1 MKRENLLKV
10 LFLSTVALAIA
21 RCGGSGN
28 NNNAV
33 GPYFM
38 NANGQ
43 CMAANGTVAPSP
55 TYCTNGTGY
64 SYVNGQ
70 CVSTTTGQIAASPTY
85 CTSSTGYS
93 YVNGQCVSTTTGQ
106 IAPSPTYCTSTTG
119 ITGYSYVNGQCISTT
134 TGQIAPSPT
143 YCTSATTGFTPVT
156 GVGTPG
162 YGVGMGYGTPCYGL
176 YMWNGQV
183 ATTVADIHWSPWPP
197 ANKRIANKKS

>member
-55 TYCTNGTGY
+55 TYCTNG
-64 SYVNGQ
+64 
-70 CVSTTTGQIAASPTY
+70 
-85 CTSSTGYS
+85 TGYS

-183 ATTVADIHWSPWPP
+183 GQCYGYNCSGYTLVSMATGQQTYCQ
-197 ANKRIANKKS
+197 